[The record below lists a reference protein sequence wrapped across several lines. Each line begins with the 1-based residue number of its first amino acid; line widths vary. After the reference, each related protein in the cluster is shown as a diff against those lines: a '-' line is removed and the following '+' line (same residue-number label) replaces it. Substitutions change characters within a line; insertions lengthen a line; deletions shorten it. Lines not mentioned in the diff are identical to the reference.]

1 MMNILLKARKR
12 LLAMMIP
19 MGMALGLILSPVI
32 AHADSDDTDVY
43 GVPNKITES
52 SEIFDPDDV
61 ISSSEEKTILKK
73 FKAIDEKYD
82 VNVYAVITYEIGGS
96 GRVDDYL
103 EYDFYKKL
111 PDLNAVVVVIGL
123 EENNHWF
130 QLHSYGN
137 DGETSAECLDTDRLN
152 SIQDKM
158 KGYLSSG
165 EYAQAL
171 ITYADDIS
179 YYLGKGDASFD
190 SLFFKGWFQF
200 LLVLVIVSIVICIK
214 AFSSGQK
221 VTTTPATYL
230 DQKQSRVLRHF
241 DRYTHTTVTRTKIES
256 SSSSGGGGGGGGGGG
271 SSSSGS
277 SF

>member
-1 MMNILLKARKR
+1 MTQMFTGFPIKLQNLL
-12 LLAMMIP
+12 
-19 MGMALGLILSPVI
+19 
-32 AHADSDDTDVY
+32 
-43 GVPNKITES
+43 
-52 SEIFDPDDV
+52 EIFDPDDV

-200 LLVLVIVSIVICIK
+200 LLVLLIVSIVICIK
-214 AFSSGQK
+214 AFSSGQGYYN
-221 VTTTPATYL
+221 TSDL
-230 DQKQSRVLRHF
+230 SGSKQSRVLRHF